1 MAVFGWDL
9 QHPTLYCLFKS
20 SSVFLVISLWRTTV
34 VQWTYI
40 FSFRQYPKISV
51 EENFWR
57 LIIFCSGCK
66 IISQIFFL
74 WISIIPFCI
83 RGCIT
88 NSNRGFVGLHF
99 LYKII
104 QCNFWRPT
112 CTVETTFYAL
122 IYSMYVYMYRYCIMY
137 DTHNARYAV
146 ERLRTRKVE
155 YMCKKNQKISL

>member
-20 SSVFLVISLWRTTV
+20 SSVLLFPYEGRLL
-34 VQWTYI
+34 
-40 FSFRQYPKISV
+40 FSGLTSSAFRKCPKISV

-66 IISQIFFL
+66 IISQIFFS

-122 IYSMYVYMYRYCIMY
+122 IYVRVYVPVLY
-137 DTHNARYAV
+137 NVRYAQ
-146 ERLRTRKVE
+146 RKVRGGKVANPKSGI
-155 YMCKKNQKISL
+155 YVKKEPKN

>member
-1 MAVFGWDL
+1 MMFVALWCLLVMMFFALWCILVMMFVGNNVCRCRIFFGKDV
-9 QHPTLYCLFKS
+9 CRF
-20 SSVFLVISLWRTTV
+20 
-34 VQWTYI
+34 
-40 FSFRQYPKISV
+40 
-51 EENFWR
+51 
-57 LIIFCSGCK
+57 IIFCSGCK

-155 YMCKKNQKISL
+155 YMWKKNQKISL

>member
-20 SSVFLVISLWRTTV
+20 SSVLLFPYEGRLL
-34 VQWTYI
+34 
-40 FSFRQYPKISV
+40 FSGLTSSAFSKCPKISV

-57 LIIFCSGCK
+57 LIIFGSGCK
-66 IISQIFFL
+66 IISQIFFS

-155 YMCKKNQKISL
+155 YMWKKNQKISL